1 MPVHFKYNNDNNV
14 LYGSI
19 EGQLSMDEVR
29 LMMEQLVVSKDFAS
43 DVRALWD
50 LRKLN
55 FTNIDANFERQLI
68 LLRQSFPEREKA
80 KIALVS
86 NVDLSFGMKKMY
98 EMLADDMH
106 QNMKVFSNFTDAENW
121 ILDE

>member
-1 MPVHFKYNNDNNV
+1 MPVHFKYNNNNNV

-19 EGQLSMDEVR
+19 EGQLTIDEVR
-29 LMMEQLVVSKDFAS
+29 LMMEELVVSKDFAS

-68 LLRQSFPEREKA
+68 LLRKSFPERGKA

-86 NVDLSFGMKKMY
+86 NVDLSFGMRKMY
-98 EMLADDMH
+98 EMLADDIH

-121 ILDE
+121 ILGE

>member
-1 MPVHFKYNNDNNV
+1 MPIHFKYNNNNNV

-19 EGQLSMDEVR
+19 EGQLSIDEVR
-29 LMMEQLVVSKDFAS
+29 LMMEQLVVSRDFSS

-55 FTNIDANFERQLI
+55 FSNIDANFERQLI
-68 LLRQSFPEREKA
+68 ILRQSFPERGKA

-86 NVDLSFGMKKMY
+86 NVDLSFGMRKMY

-106 QNMKVFSNFTDAENW
+106 QHMKVFSDYSDAENW
-121 ILDE
+121 ILGE